1 MKISDHH
8 RIPSTCDECLEHSK
22 GFFRNLPKAALAELR
37 PLRVTHKYRRGS
49 VFFMEGQPS
58 RGVHLLCSGRA
69 KLSTYSEDGRA
80 IILRIANAGEVLGLG
95 AVISSTSY
103 EKTAQALDDCLVS
116 FIAKKD
122 FLDFVEKHHE
132 AALNALRQLSSNY
145 HKAHLQICSLGLSA
159 SVGDKLVR
167 LLLQWC
173 DTRPANGGPI
183 RIARAHTHG
192 DIAEM
197 IGSSR
202 ETVTRLL
209 NDFKDRGLIT
219 FSKTDLCVP
228 DRALLKAALGSKR
241 RNGNGNGHV

>member
-1 MKISDHH
+1 MKNSDH
-8 RIPSTCDECLEHSK
+8 RIPSTCNECLEHPK
-22 GFFRNLPKAALAELR
+22 GFFCGLSRSSLAELL
-37 PLRVTHKYRRGS
+37 PLRITHKYKRGA
-49 VFFMEGQPS
+49 VIFMEGQPS
-58 RGVHLLCSGRA
+58 GGVHILCSGRA

-80 IILRIANAGEVLGLG
+80 IILRIADAGETLGLG
-95 AVISSTSY
+95 SVIAGGAY
-103 EKTAQALDDCLVS
+103 EKTAQALEECLVS

-122 FLDFVEKHHE
+122 FLEFVQKHHD

-145 HKAHLQICSLGLSA
+145 RKAHLQICSLGLSSSA
-159 SVGDKLVR
+159 GDKLAR

-183 RIARAHTHG
+183 YIARAHTHV

-209 NDFKDRGLIT
+209 NDFKERGLVR
-219 FSKTDLCVP
+219 FSKTDLCIP
-228 DRALLKAALGSKR
+228 DRGRLKAAIGLKH
-241 RNGNGNGHV
+241 RNGNGQV